1 MTATPRNKRVVLWI
15 MVALA
20 VLIFAVDAKLP
31 QGWTPAPL
39 YIAVVGTSM
48 WLPGLRPIWTAALA
62 CTLLTVL
69 AFFVAPPGPIN
80 ADLFNRGCSIVAIWA
95 IALFCVLH
103 KRTEQRSLKLA
114 AIVKP
119 FGDAII
125 SKSLDGVITTW
136 NMGAERLFGYTTE
149 EVVGKPVS
157 ILVPTN
163 RPDAMPQL
171 LRRVGQ
177 GESVE
182 HYETVRRRKDGELIT
197 VSLTLSPVRDA
208 SGRVVGASTIA
219 RNITERKR
227 SEEQASRLAAIVESS
242 EDAILS
248 KTLEG
253 IIVSWNTGACG
264 IYGYMAEEVVG
275 KPVSILV
282 PPNHLDEMPQLLRRV
297 SQGES
302 VEHYETVRR
311 RKDGELITVSLAV
324 SPVRDASGRVVGA
337 STIARDIT
345 ERKQAEEALRL
356 ANAYNRSL
364 LEASLDPL
372 VTIGP
377 DGKVT
382 DVNAATEAA
391 TGRSRA
397 ELIGTDFC
405 DYFTEPA
412 KARAGYEQVFR
423 EGSVRDYALE
433 LRHRDGHVISVLY
446 NASTYRDEAGK
457 VIGVFAA
464 ARDITERKRAEAAL
478 KEVNERLEQRVA
490 ERTAALA
497 ESEQHLRASL
507 AEKEVLLKEI
517 HHRVKNNMQV
527 ISSLVDLQADRL
539 EDGAMRS
546 VLQDVTHR
554 VRSMALVHEKLYQ
567 SADMARVEF
576 AEYAQSLLNYL
587 WRAHGSVASGVR
599 LALDM
604 EPVSLSVNAAV
615 PSGLILNELV
625 SNALK
630 HAFRGRTG
638 GEVAVS
644 LRGGADGGVCLRV
657 RDNGTGLPPDLDWR
671 QADSLGLRLV
681 QILAGQLRATVEVSG
696 GEGTEFAVTF
706 RGRKP

>member
-1 MTATPRNKRVVLWI
+1 MTTTPPDRKVVVGI

-20 VLIFAVDAKLP
+20 ALIFVLDARVP

-39 YIAVVGTSM
+39 YVAVVGASM
-48 WLPGLRPIWTAALA
+48 WLAALRPVWIAAIA

-69 AFFVAPPGPIN
+69 AFFVAPPGWAN
-80 ADLFNRGCSIVAIWA
+80 ADLFNRVCSILAIWV
-95 IALFCVLH
+95 IALFCVLY
-103 KRTEQRSLKLA
+103 KRTERRSLELA